1 MKIARGVWMLILVCA
16 VALAGSAAPVA
27 ETQPGAVLEVLW
39 LGDGGLHKP
48 AERLRQLAPVL
59 LHRGIRIHYTEDVAA
74 LNADNLA
81 RYDALLIYANIDA
94 ISPDHER
101 ALLQYVESGGGLVA
115 LHCASYCFR
124 NSPNYIALVG
134 AQFKSHTTGDV
145 TTHLTPAAAE
155 HPLMHGFK
163 PFVSWDETYVHHQHN
178 DADRTAV
185 E

>member
-27 ETQPGAVLEVLW
+27 EAQPGAVLEVLW

-59 LHRGIRIHYTEDVAA
+59 LHRGIRVHYTEDVAA

-115 LHCASYCFR
+115 LHCY
-124 NSPNYIALVG
+124 
-134 AQFKSHTTGDV
+134 
-145 TTHLTPAAAE
+145 
-155 HPLMHGFK
+155 
-163 PFVSWDETYVHHQHN
+163 
-178 DADRTAV
+178 
-185 E
+185 